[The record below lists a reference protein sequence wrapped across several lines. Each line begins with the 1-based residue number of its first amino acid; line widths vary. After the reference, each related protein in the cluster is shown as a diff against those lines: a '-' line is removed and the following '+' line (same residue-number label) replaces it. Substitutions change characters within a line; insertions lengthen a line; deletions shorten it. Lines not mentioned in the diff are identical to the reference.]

1 MTGRGKSAVKY
12 EKDNIIEGRVIRR
25 STRLLPESLKKN
37 LKTEEL
43 QIKNKEL
50 DISSLPLIN
59 FAGKI
64 YYATDFEGCA
74 ILCDQVIERI
84 NKFATDIVPIGFDLE
99 WPFSF
104 QTGSGKTALAQV
116 CVSEKT
122 CHLFHI
128 YNFKKLPASFILL
141 LSHPKVRLVGVNI
154 KNDCWKLSRD
164 FPEFPAQKVVENNCI
179 DCGPFYNRVY
189 NRSCRWSLQR
199 LTACLLD
206 KQISKD
212 AKVRTSRWHILPL
225 NDEQKSY
232 AATDAYVSLLLY
244 LTIQKKAEEIERS
257 KIDSESKDQDAV
269 IKDEIKEE
277 NEQETDCLSGELSES
292 FNEPFE
298 ETSLMD
304 CDNFLPQDNDKDSK
318 N

>member
-1 MTGRGKSAVKY
+1 M
-12 EKDNIIEGRVIRR
+12 
-25 STRLLPESLKKN
+25 
-37 LKTEEL
+37 
-43 QIKNKEL
+43 
-50 DISSLPLIN
+50 
-59 FAGKI
+59 
-64 YYATDFEGCA
+64 
-74 ILCDQVIERI
+74 
-84 NKFATDIVPIGFDLE
+84 
-99 WPFSF
+99 
-104 QTGSGKTALAQV
+104 
-116 CVSEKT
+116 
-122 CHLFHI
+122 
-128 YNFKKLPASFILL
+128 
-141 LSHPKVRLVGVNI
+141 
-154 KNDCWKLSRD
+154 
-164 FPEFPAQKVVENNCI
+164 
-179 DCGPFYNRVY
+179 
-189 NRSCRWSLQR
+189 QR